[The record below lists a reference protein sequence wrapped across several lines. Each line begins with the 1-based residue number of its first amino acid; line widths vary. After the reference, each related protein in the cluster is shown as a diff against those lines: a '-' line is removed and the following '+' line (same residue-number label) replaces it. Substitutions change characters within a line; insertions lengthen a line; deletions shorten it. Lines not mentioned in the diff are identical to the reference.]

1 MENIA
6 RVTDDTFGSG
16 VIRGPGAP
24 EITVLKL
31 AELKPIRESLDVD
44 GSISNSIRRQ
54 SQGHLMKRP
63 MGVPCSKCE
72 GSKLCV
78 SGEEGDSQQY
88 RETGDETHKKG
99 TLENPLGDIGRG
111 GFNRSLQHPFGD
123 AYDNALAN
131 ALAETIIGLFKT
143 DVIHHA
149 GPWRSFDDV
158 EYATL
163 EWVSW
168 FNTTRLLEPLGY
180 LPFAEFEAQYDRTVS
195 VSAEPALK

>member
-1 MENIA
+1 MTY
-6 RVTDDTFGSG
+6 RG
-16 VIRGPGAP
+16 V
-24 EITVLKL
+24 
-31 AELKPIRESLDVD
+31 
-44 GSISNSIRRQ
+44 
-54 SQGHLMKRP
+54 
-63 MGVPCSKCE
+63 
-72 GSKLCV
+72 
-78 SGEEGDSQQY
+78 
-88 RETGDETHKKG
+88 
-99 TLENPLGDIGRG
+99 
-111 GFNRSLQHPFGD
+111 
-123 AYDNALAN
+123 N

-163 EWVSW
+163 EWVAW